1 MTRPTLT
8 VVDGKARD
16 TTDEDAEMIARAT
29 ERMAA
34 AVKADGCY
42 WVVTAAGDDVA
53 VAFYGGRLESAV
65 LAETIAGEMK
75 REAVGL

>member
-1 MTRPTLT
+1 
-8 VVDGKARD
+8 
-16 TTDEDAEMIARAT
+16 
-29 ERMAA
+29 
-34 AVKADGCY
+34 
-42 WVVTAAGDDVA
+42 VA